1 MSRDII
7 VPGEAVV
14 CDENQMAQLNKPIT
28 KLELATLLGELRRD
42 FFVSN
47 IMNTYVN
54 SVVVLVSDILSW
66 IQRVAN
72 CPHGLCE
79 DFGTSVW
86 RLGVPLWLKLRL
98 SRCSDVDEGD
108 AGLRLSASVFLRHP
122 MFGIQNVYV
131 SPQIESMIDIGTLY
145 KSDVMV
151 RSLLNVLLDVRL
163 IDQFSLCEN
172 IDDVP
177 NDVKLAFP
185 VQVAMSSSDV
195 QNSSTISDCEE

>member
-7 VPGEAVV
+7 VPGEAIV

-28 KLELATLLGELRRD
+28 KLELTTLLGELRRD

-54 SVVVLVSDILSW
+54 SVVVLVSNIVSW
-66 IQRVAN
+66 IQRVTN

-98 SRCSDVDEGD
+98 SRCSDIDEGD
-108 AGLRLSASVFLRHP
+108 VCLRLNANVFLRHP

-145 KSDVMV
+145 KNDIIV
-151 RSLLNVLLDVRL
+151 RTLLNVLLDVRL
-163 IDQFSLCEN
+163 VDQFSLCEN

-185 VQVAMSSSDV
+185 MQVAVPSSDV
-195 QNSSTISDCEE
+195 QNGSTSDDCKE